1 MNQDDDQRSRRR
13 IIATL
18 RIYAI
23 SAEKKKKLEKLPSH
37 GRGGGHGK
45 KDWQKHGA

>member
-1 MNQDDDQRSRRR
+1 MNQDDQRSRRR

-23 SAEKKKKLEKLPSH
+23 SAEKKKLEKLPSH
-37 GRGGGHGK
+37 GRGGGGHGK

>member
-1 MNQDDDQRSRRR
+1 MNQDDQRSRRR
-13 IIATL
+13 MIATL
-18 RIYAI
+18 RIYAT

-45 KDWQKHGA
+45 TVKSMAH